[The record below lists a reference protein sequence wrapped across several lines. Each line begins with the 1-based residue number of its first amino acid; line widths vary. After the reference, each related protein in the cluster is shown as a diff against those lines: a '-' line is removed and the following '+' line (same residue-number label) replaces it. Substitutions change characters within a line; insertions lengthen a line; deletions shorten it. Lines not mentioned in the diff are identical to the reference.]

1 MFQQPAKVRI
11 SSLLMQTSISLGTL
25 RCIGAGELKILFECF
40 SLILVLY
47 KSTVPS
53 QTVIF
58 LILNVQPLTVDKTDL
73 RTRMEVMYRVMKS
86 AAPFTSYTCMSTGW
100 IFWLG
105 KMLSCPGR

>member
-1 MFQQPAKVRI
+1 MFQPAKLRS

-25 RCIGAGELKILFECF
+25 GCIGVGDFDLSASHLFPFCR
-40 SLILVLY
+40 SPHAQAKLSY
-47 KSTVPS
+47 
-53 QTVIF
+53 F
-58 LILNVQPLTVDKTDL
+58 LILNVQPLAVDKTDL

-86 AAPFTSYTCMSTGW
+86 AAPLTSYTCMLTGW